1 MIVRRLAGEM
11 SARGSERSAREPLD
25 GSPARPASVWRRI
38 ADGVVTAIVVGGWG
52 GLLAAWVLLAFGLL
66 GEKTP

>member
-25 GSPARPASVWRRI
+25 GSPTRPASVWRRI
-38 ADGVVTAIVVGGWG
+38 AEALCVVVVFGGWG
-52 GLLAAWVLLAFGLL
+52 GLLAGWVLLAFGLI